1 MLLCIVISSLAT
13 LLLILLAI
21 VAVKTIGFKSKQ
33 VNIISAAGYPVDIDA
48 AAGRLSGAIQ
58 CPTISSLDDSQVDFE
73 QLARFREYLSGSF
86 PLVHSSLDKQVINKH
101 SLLYTWK
108 GSDPAKKPILLL
120 AHQDVVPVSEEGWTH
135 PPFSGAIADGHIWGR
150 GTLDDKGSLLGML
163 EAVEHLLKDGFKPTR
178 SIYMAF
184 GFDEEV
190 GGREGAGQVAEFL
203 KSQGLQFEYV
213 IDEGGA
219 AVKSLVPGIP
229 SWVALVGTAEKGYLS
244 LELSAED
251 PGGHAAQPPR
261 ETAVGIVAT
270 AVARLQK
277 QPFPARLAGPAA
289 ALFAYLGPEMPF
301 PNKMI
306 FANLWLFR
314 TIVQGKLAA
323 KPVTDASIR
332 TTTAPTM
339 FRGSAQDNILP
350 MLATAVI
357 NFRILPGDS
366 SASVIARVTAVI
378 ADPRVKVT
386 PIMKNIFEPSPA
398 SPTDSWSFGIIHKT
412 IREALPA
419 TLVAPTLVLG
429 RTDCTYFTGLSACC
443 YRFVPQRIPGE
454 EMSSIHGINERI
466 AIESYRE
473 MINFYIRL
481 LQNSCS

>member
-1 MLLCIVISSLAT
+1 MAICIAISSLTA

-21 VAVKTIGFKSKQ
+21 VAVKTSAFKSKQ
-33 VNIISAAGYPVDIDA
+33 VKADSTAVYPVDIDA
-48 AAGRLSGAIQ
+48 AAGRLSGAVQ
-58 CPTISSLDDSQVDFE
+58 CRTVSSLDESQVDFE
-73 QLARFREYLSGSF
+73 QLARFCEYLSGAF
-86 PLVHSSLDKQVINKH
+86 PRVHSSLDKQVVNKH
-101 SLLYTWK
+101 GLLYTWK
-108 GSDPAKKPILLL
+108 GSDPAMKPILLL
-120 AHQDVVPVSEEGWTH
+120 AHQDVVPVSEDGWTH

-163 EAVEHLLKDGFKPTR
+163 EAVEYLLKDGFKPAR

-190 GGREGAGQVAEFL
+190 GGREGAAKIAEFL

-219 AVKSLVPGIP
+219 AVKGLVPGLT
-229 SWVALVGTAEKGYLS
+229 SWVALVGTAEKGYIS
-244 LELSAED
+244 LELSAEA

-261 ETAVGIVAT
+261 QTAVGMVAT
-270 AVARLQK
+270 AVAKLQAK
-277 QPFPARLAGPAA
+277 PFPARLIGPAA
-289 ALFAYLGPEMPF
+289 ALFQYLGPEMPF

-314 TIVQGKLAA
+314 SIVKGKLAA

-339 FRGSAQDNILP
+339 FRGSPQDNILP

-357 NFRILPGDS
+357 NFRVLPGDTT
-366 SASVIARVTAVI
+366 ASVIKRVTAVI
-378 ADPRVKVT
+378 GDPRVKVT

-398 SPTDSWSFGIIHKT
+398 SSTDSWSFGILNKT
-412 IREALPA
+412 IRETLPG

-429 RTDCTYFTGLSACC
+429 RTDCTYFTGFSSSC
-443 YRFVPQRIPGE
+443 YRFVPQRIPAE
-454 EMSSIHGINERI
+454 ELASIHGVNERI
-466 AIESYRE
+466 SIDSYRE

-481 LQNSCS
+481 MQNSCG

>member
-1 MLLCIVISSLAT
+1 MLICIAISSLAA
-13 LLLILLAI
+13 LLLILIAI
-21 VAVKTIGFKSKQ
+21 VAVKTAAFKSKQ
-33 VNIISAAGYPVDIDA
+33 LIVDSKAVYPVDIDA
-48 AAGRLSGAIQ
+48 AAGRLAGAIQ
-58 CPTISSLDDSQVDFE
+58 CPTVSSLDESQVDFA
-73 QLARFREYLSGSF
+73 QLARFREYLSGAF
-86 PLVHSSLDKQVINKH
+86 PLVHSSLDKQAVNKH
-101 SLLYTWK
+101 GLLYIWK
-108 GSDPAKKPILLL
+108 GSDPALKPILLL

-163 EAVEHLLKDGFKPTR
+163 EAVEYLLKDGFKPAR
-178 SIYMAF
+178 SIYMSF

-190 GGREGAGQVAEFL
+190 GGREGAGQTAEFL

-219 AVKSLVPGIP
+219 AVQGLVPGITP
-229 SWVALVGTAEKGYLS
+229 WVALIGTAEKGYLS
-244 LELSAED
+244 LELTTEAA
-251 PGGHAAQPPR
+251 GGHAAQPPR

-270 AVARLQK
+270 AVAKLQK
-277 QPFPARLAGPAA
+277 QPFPARLTGPAA
-289 ALFAYLGPEMPF
+289 ALFEYLGPEMPF

-314 TIVQGKLAA
+314 SIVKGKLAA

-357 NFRILPGDS
+357 NFRILPGDI
-366 SASVIARVTAVI
+366 SAGVIARVTAVI
-378 ADPRVKVT
+378 GDTRIKVA
-386 PIMKNIFEPSPA
+386 PIMKNVFEPSPA
-398 SPTDSWSFGIIHKT
+398 SRTDSWSFGIINKT
-412 IREALPA
+412 IREALPV

-443 YRFVPQRIPGE
+443 YRFVPQRIPAE
-454 EMSSIHGINERI
+454 EMASIHGVNERI
-466 AIESYRE
+466 SIESYRE

-481 LQNSCS
+481 MQNSCV

>member
-1 MLLCIVISSLAT
+1 MAVCIAISFLAA

-21 VAVKTIGFKSKQ
+21 TAIRTAAFKSKQ
-33 VNIISAAGYPVDIDA
+33 LNVDSKAVYHVDIDA
-48 AAGRLSGAIQ
+48 AAGRLAGAVQ
-58 CPTISSLDDSQVDFE
+58 CPTVSSFDESQVDFE

-86 PLVHSSLDKQVINKH
+86 PLVHSSLDRQIINKH
-101 SLLYTWK
+101 GLLYTWK

-120 AHQDVVPVSEEGWTH
+120 AHQDVVPVTEEGWTH
-135 PPFSGAIADGHIWGR
+135 APFSGAIADGHIWGR

-163 EAVEHLLKDGFKPTR
+163 ESVEYLLKDGFKPAR
-178 SIYMAF
+178 SIYLAF

-190 GGREGAGQVAEFL
+190 GGREGAAKIAEFL
-203 KSQGLQFEYV
+203 KSQALQFEYI

-219 AVKSLVPGIP
+219 AVSGLVPGIT
-229 SWVALVGTAEKGYLS
+229 SWVALVGTAEKGYIS
-244 LELSAED
+244 LELSVES

-270 AVARLQK
+270 AVAKLQAK
-277 QPFPARLAGPAA
+277 PFPARLIGPAA
-289 ALFAYLGPEMPF
+289 ALFEYLGPEMTF

-314 TIVQGKLAA
+314 SIVQGKLAA

-339 FRGSAQDNILP
+339 FRGSPQDNILP
-350 MLATAVI
+350 MLATAII

-366 SASVIARVTAVI
+366 TASVIKRVTAVI
-378 ADPRVKVT
+378 GDPRVKVM

-398 SPTDSWSFGIIHKT
+398 SPTDSWSFVMLNKT
-412 IREALPA
+412 IREALPG

-429 RTDCTYFTGLSACC
+429 RTDCTYFTGLSPCC
-443 YRFVPQRIPGE
+443 FRFVPQRIPGE
-454 EMSSIHGINERI
+454 ELASLHGVNERI
-466 AIESYRE
+466 SIESYRE

-481 LQNSCS
+481 MQNSCV

>member
-1 MLLCIVISSLAT
+1 MLICIVISSLAA

-21 VAVKTIGFKSKQ
+21 IAVKTTTFKSKQ
-33 VNIISAAGYPVDIDA
+33 LNVDYKAAYPIDIDA
-48 AAGRLSGAIQ
+48 VAGRLAGAIQ
-58 CPTISSLDDSQVDFE
+58 CPTVSSLDESQVDFE
-73 QLARFREYLSGSF
+73 QLAHFREYLSGSF
-86 PLVHSSLDKQVINKH
+86 PLVHSSLDKQFINKH
-101 SLLYTWK
+101 GLLYTWK
-108 GSDPAKKPILLL
+108 GSDPALKPILLL
-120 AHQDVVPVSEEGWTH
+120 AHQDVVPVSEDGWTH

-163 EAVEHLLKDGFKPTR
+163 EAVEYLLRDGFKPAR

-190 GGREGAGQVAEFL
+190 GGREGAAKTAEFL

-219 AVKSLVPGIP
+219 AVQGLVPGIA
-229 SWVALVGTAEKGYLS
+229 SWVALVGTAEKGYIS

-261 ETAVGIVAT
+261 RTAVGIVAT
-270 AVARLQK
+270 AVAKLQK
-277 QPFPARLAGPAA
+277 QPFPARLTGPAA
-289 ALFAYLGPEMPF
+289 ALFEYLGPEMPF

-314 TIVQGKLAA
+314 SIVQGKLAA
-323 KPVTDASIR
+323 KPGTDASIR

-357 NFRILPGDS
+357 NFRILPGDTT
-366 SASVIARVTAVI
+366 AGVIERVTAVI

-398 SPTDSWSFGIIHKT
+398 SPIISWSFGIINKT

-419 TLVAPTLVLG
+419 TLVAPNLVLT

-443 YRFVPQRIPGE
+443 YRFVPQRIPGDE
-454 EMSSIHGINERI
+454 LVSIHGVNERI
-466 AIESYRE
+466 SIDSYRE

-481 LQNSCS
+481 MQNSCV